1 MWKKQGSWNFF
12 HAKLIPNSSNNMY
25 FCTKFNKRIRDSLLN
40 KQILKGYL

>member
-1 MWKKQGSWNFF
+1 MYTYYF
-12 HAKLIPNSSNNMY
+12 NNNTY